1 MVLHHADSGLPFFQ
15 SCRVQY
21 SRQMG
26 FIKSTVDSSAEK
38 MDCFNYG
45 NHRWVSFNLRV
56 PTAPSA
62 NTRANYGSN
71 KVSPYLNRALTS
83 KNEYNDYEID
93 YQPLSASRTR
103 SSRSSK
109 LLIASV
115 REIRIGQDRD
125 TIIKATTNVSTTTAE
140 SVVATTSSS
149 TTTTTMTITTAI
161 STPSTTSSVG
171 VGVGVLTTGSQWF
184 GTRRIIL
191 NCSATITNLTI
202 TITVKKA
209 VNASY
214 SGMWC
219 TISGLSIT
227 QSHVDNGAQIIYTWN
242 IMRRQT
248 VPPGNCPYTL

>member
-1 MVLHHADSGLPFFQ
+1 ARLVGIATAVIVLEILIS
-15 SCRVQY
+15 
-21 SRQMG
+21 
-26 FIKSTVDSSAEK
+26 
-38 MDCFNYG
+38 
-45 NHRWVSFNLRV
+45 
-56 PTAPSA
+56 PT
-62 NTRANYGSN
+62 
-71 KVSPYLNRALTS
+71 K
-83 KNEYNDYEID
+83 
-93 YQPLSASRTR
+93 
-103 SSRSSK
+103 
-109 LLIASV
+109 
-115 REIRIGQDRD
+115 
-125 TIIKATTNVSTTTAE
+125 IKATTNVSTTTAE

>member
-109 LLIASV
+109 LLIASCFTLCCINCTSLCIFLSILAARLV
-115 REIRIGQDRD
+115 GIATAVIVLEILISP
-125 TIIKATTNVSTTTAE
+125 TKIKATTNVSTTTAE

-149 TTTTTMTITTAI
+149 TTTMTITTAI
-161 STPSTTSSVG
+161 ST
-171 VGVGVLTTGSQWF
+171 
-184 GTRRIIL
+184 
-191 NCSATITNLTI
+191 
-202 TITVKKA
+202 
-209 VNASY
+209 
-214 SGMWC
+214 
-219 TISGLSIT
+219 
-227 QSHVDNGAQIIYTWN
+227 
-242 IMRRQT
+242 
-248 VPPGNCPYTL
+248 